1 MSTKQTKAA
10 PINVPSFAPALN
22 KLTAA
27 IKTAAI
33 KRDAIEGKLIET
45 ASAVFEQYRVALIN
59 ADVPRDLAG
68 SKAIRAAVNKA
79 RKESL
84 AFTNL
89 TASGVYKSATLSNYC
104 TSLILC
110 WANGVE
116 FRASA
121 FLSEANGGLKRP
133 DWWPVKAAQPSAEA
147 ESEAADEAPESKLST
162 GNGAVETLDARSIGL
177 EGTKFLQHVRAF
189 YGDKAADDALDALM
203 TAIPGFRIT
212 V

>member
-1 MSTKQTKAA
+1 MTKQAKPA

-147 ESEAADEAPESKLST
+147 ESEAADEAPESDFKAPGPLEVT
-162 GNGAVETLDARSIGL
+162 NERTVGL
-177 EGTKFLQHVRAF
+177 EATALIGHVRKIH
-189 YGDKAADDALDALM
+189 GDAVADKLCDALIDI
-203 TAIPGFRIT
+203 IPGFRIT